1 MKIPQRRFSFFK
13 KKKKSE
19 KNCFLFNVRH
29 RADGSSCVEEFG
41 AAPQTV
47 AAVRRLFVP
56 FERLCSPLSKF
67 IPVTL
72 APRSLSVTGHTGANS
87 SKDQWYLPLHGTTPQ
102 LRDFEAPR
110 SCGSTEE
117 GLSYLDRYPT
127 RQLYPPPSPLSPPKL
142 PEFFNICIYSRLSRA
157 WRPHVSV
164 LIDVSLS
171 DSSFLYLWSQAGV

>member
-1 MKIPQRRFSFFK
+1 MKIPQRRFSFFLK

-127 RQLYPPPSPLSPPKL
+127 RQLYPPPSPLSPPQTSWI
-142 PEFFNICIYSRLSRA
+142 F
-157 WRPHVSV
+157 
-164 LIDVSLS
+164 
-171 DSSFLYLWSQAGV
+171 